1 MHGNWCKRI
10 LGMLTAVTAAGSA
23 QVSVFAKEIP
33 LTGDASGILLPAM
46 GGLLGVS
53 AILLIVYLVLSKK
66 KK

>member
-1 MHGNWCKRI
+1 MHRNWRKRI
-10 LGMLTAVTAAGSA
+10 LGMLTAVTAAGSV
-23 QVSVFAKEIP
+23 QVSVLAKEIP
-33 LTGDASGILLPAM
+33 LTGDGAGILLPAM